1 MPRSMISQGEDSIL
15 LVRAFISRTD
25 RNGWQNNLDLLAG
38 VRPQSEVE
46 CSTGVRPQSKVAGD
60 CTLAPDPRGC
70 ALRGRRKMCARPE
83 GLRLEGE
90 AKDVR
95 QTQGGV
101 SAI

>member
-1 MPRSMISQGEDSIL
+1 MISQGEDSVL

-25 RNGWQNNLDLLAG
+25 RNVLAG
-38 VRPQSEVE
+38 VRPQSKVE

-70 ALRGRRKMCARPE
+70 ALRG
-83 GLRLEGE
+83 

-95 QTQGGV
+95 QTRGGERDLGKTLYRFMGFPLV
-101 SAI
+101 GVE